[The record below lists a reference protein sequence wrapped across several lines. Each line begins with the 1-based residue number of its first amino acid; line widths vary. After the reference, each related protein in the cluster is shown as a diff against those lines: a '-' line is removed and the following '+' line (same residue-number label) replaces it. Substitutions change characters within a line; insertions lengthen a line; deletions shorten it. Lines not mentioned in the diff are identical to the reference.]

1 MDVQLQELVER
12 IRKDGVDTAETKAA
26 EIIKNAEAKAA
37 AIVSSAQKEAER
49 LAKKAEEDA
58 ARSEAAAVSAI
69 QQSARNLLISF
80 RDGIS
85 GELESLVKQ
94 GVAKAYGAQ
103 VLETLV
109 PQAVK
114 SWIAATGSD
123 DLAVILS
130 KADLETLEAV
140 FAKELKAE
148 LAKGLTLRPDSML
161 SGGFRI
167 GEKDGSAYYDFSA
180 EAVADLFS
188 SYLNP
193 RVAEIMKAAS
203 KEL

>member
-58 ARSEAAAVSAI
+58 VRSEAAAVSAI
-69 QQSARNLLISF
+69 KQSARNLLISF
-80 RDGIS
+80 RDAIT
-85 GELESLVKQ
+85 GELESIVKQ

-114 SWIAATGSD
+114 SWIATTGSN
-123 DLAVILS
+123 DLAVILP

-140 FAKELKAE
+140 FAKELKNE

-180 EAVADLFS
+180 EAVADLFA